1 MVGQKMFV
9 GKKKGK
15 DEVSKRLKQG
25 KCEIM

>member
-1 MVGQKMFV
+1 MVETKIFV

-15 DEVSKRLKQG
+15 DEISIRLKQG